1 MIVER
6 PVPFRVAR
14 AEALASRLGFAQ
26 SCERAVGELLAVL
39 AAGVGTGGRIL
50 EIGTGVGYGTA
61 WLVEGVEQGANLELV
76 SIEIDVAR
84 HAALTGQ
91 QWPPF
96 VRFVL
101 GDVLDEFDQLGAFS
115 LIFADAQGGKWDGLD
130 RTIAAL
136 EPGGLL
142 VVDDMH
148 HPTVRI
154 VQDQAERTARVR
166 TTLLSDPRLRTVEL
180 DWSSGLIL
188 ARRRGAD

>member
-14 AEALASRLGFAQ
+14 AETLASRLGFAQ

-61 WLVEGVEQGANLELV
+61 WLVEGVDQGADLELV

-101 GDVLDEFDQLGAFS
+101 GDVLDEFRPAR
-115 LIFADAQGGKWDGLD
+115 GL
-130 RTIAAL
+130 
-136 EPGGLL
+136 
-142 VVDDMH
+142 
-148 HPTVRI
+148 
-154 VQDQAERTARVR
+154 
-166 TTLLSDPRLRTVEL
+166 
-180 DWSSGLIL
+180 
-188 ARRRGAD
+188 